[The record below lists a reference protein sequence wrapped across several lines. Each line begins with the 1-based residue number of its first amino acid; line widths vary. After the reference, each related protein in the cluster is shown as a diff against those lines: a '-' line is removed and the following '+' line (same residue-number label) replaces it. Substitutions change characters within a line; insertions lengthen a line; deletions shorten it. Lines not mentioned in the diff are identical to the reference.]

1 RVRQVLLDVGEGV
14 RHLPTGQTDGD
25 QGDDGDQHD
34 QEGVLHH
41 AGTTVLISE
50 ERQCLRPKSKHVSSF
65 RVLRWRACGLTIGI
79 MARILSRRR
88 GPLDPFPAGGTS
100 HSSSASPRRMAS
112 MAAWVRSLTASF
124 WKIDARWF
132 LTVFWEMK
140 SNSASSSVAETPLA
154 R

>member
-1 RVRQVLLDVGEGV
+1 GSGQGVTDLLEGA
-14 RHLPTGQTDGD
+14 RHLSTDELDGD
-25 QGDDGDQHD
+25 DSDDGDKHD

-41 AGTTVLISE
+41 AGTTILISE

-79 MARILSRRR
+79 MARSLSHRR
-88 GPLDPFPAGGTS
+88 GPLDPFAAGGTS

-140 SNSASSSVAETPLA
+140 SNSASSSVAETPL
-154 R
+154 